1 MKKDVC
7 EENVKM
13 AEKQVV
19 MTLEGLKK
27 LEDELENL
35 KTVRRAEISEK
46 IKIARGF
53 GDLSEN
59 AEYDEAKNE
68 QGKME
73 HRINEIEETL
83 KNARIIDENTISN
96 EKVQV
101 GSKVKVKNVTLD
113 MVADY
118 KILGEKESDPMNGII
133 SAYSPI
139 GAALIGHSTGES
151 VNVEVPMGIVT
162 YEILEISK

>member
-1 MKKDVC
+1 
-7 EENVKM
+7 M
-13 AEKQVV
+13 AEEILLTK
-19 MTLEGLKK
+19 EGYEK
-27 LEDELENL
+27 LQAELNEL
-35 KTVRRAEISEK
+35 KTKGRDDIAEK
-46 IKIARGF
+46 IKVALSY

-59 AEYDEAKNE
+59 SEYDEAKNE

-73 HRINEIEETL
+73 HRISEIEETL

-113 MVADY
+113 MVTEY

-139 GAALIGHSTGES
+139 GAALIGHSAGES

-162 YEILEISK
+162 YEIIEISK

>member
-1 MKKDVC
+1 
-7 EENVKM
+7 M
-13 AEKQVV
+13 AEEILLTK
-19 MTLEGLKK
+19 EGYEK
-27 LEDELENL
+27 LQAELNEL
-35 KTVRRAEISEK
+35 KTKGRDDIAEK
-46 IKIARGF
+46 IKVALSY

-59 AEYDEAKNE
+59 SEYDEAKNE

>member
-1 MKKDVC
+1 
-7 EENVKM
+7 M
-13 AEKQVV
+13 AEEILLTK
-19 MTLEGLKK
+19 EGYEK
-27 LEDELENL
+27 LQAELNEL
-35 KTVRRAEISEK
+35 KTKGRDDIAEK
-46 IKIARGF
+46 IKVALSY

-59 AEYDEAKNE
+59 SEYDEAKNE

-73 HRINEIEETL
+73 HRISEIEETL

-113 MVADY
+113 MVAEY

-139 GAALIGHSTGES
+139 GAALIGHSAGES

-162 YEILEISK
+162 YEIVEISK

>member
-1 MKKDVC
+1 
-7 EENVKM
+7 M
-13 AEKQVV
+13 AEEILLTK
-19 MTLEGLKK
+19 EGYEK
-27 LEDELENL
+27 LQAELNEL
-35 KTVRRAEISEK
+35 KTKGRDDIAEK
-46 IKIARGF
+46 IKVALSY

-59 AEYDEAKNE
+59 SEYDEAKNE

-73 HRINEIEETL
+73 HRISEIEETL
-83 KNARIIDENTISN
+83 KNARIIDEDTISN

-118 KILGEKESDPMNGII
+118 KILGEKESDPISGII
-133 SAYSPI
+133 SAYSPV
-139 GAALIGHSTGES
+139 GAALIGHSVGET
-151 VNVEVPMGIVT
+151 VNVEVPMGIVA

>member
-1 MKKDVC
+1 
-7 EENVKM
+7 M
-13 AEKQVV
+13 AEEILLTK
-19 MTLEGLKK
+19 EGYEK
-27 LEDELENL
+27 LRAELNEL
-35 KTVRRAEISEK
+35 KTKGRDDIAEK
-46 IKIARGF
+46 IKVALSY

-59 AEYDEAKNE
+59 SEYDEAKNE

-118 KILGEKESDPMNGII
+118 KILGEKESDPINGII
-133 SAYSPI
+133 SAYSPVGI
-139 GAALIGHSTGES
+139 ALIGHSAGET
-151 VNVEVPMGIVT
+151 VNVEVPMGIVV